1 MCSLIRFTIMFIDST
16 PSSADRPCSGAAAAC
31 ADMPSNVNRADL
43 LEFEVLGLAWLTLP
57 GCQ

>member
-1 MCSLIRFTIMFIDST
+1 MFIDST

-43 LEFEVLGLAWLTLP
+43 LEFEVLGLASVSYTHLRAHET
-57 GCQ
+57 

>member
-43 LEFEVLGLAWLTLP
+43 LEFEVLGLA
-57 GCQ
+57 